1 MRELH
6 AEQLEDIARGAAI
19 LGTGGGGDPYLG
31 KLAVL
36 RAIEQFGAPKVIEP
50 HEIEDDVLVALPGV
64 LGATLPL
71 IEKFTFGAEMAAAFH
86 ALERVVPGP
95 IGAVMSR
102 EAGGVNSLVP
112 LALGSRLGLPVVD
125 ADAKG
130 RAYPEVDM
138 VTMTLHGIPA
148 SPFALADE
156 HGNAIVIEAVDNAW
170 VERISR
176 TTCVEFGAICASIG
190 FTMTGRQLRESAI
203 HGTLR
208 QAEEIGRAIR
218 EAQDA
223 GEDPIAAIT
232 HATDGFVLFGG
243 KIVDVDRRTMHGW
256 SIGSAT
262 VAGLDEF
269 AGSTMEVSFQNEN
282 LVARLDGEV
291 RAAVPDLITVIDSDS
306 GEAITTERLRYG
318 YRVVVLAI
326 PCDPQWRTPAG
337 VALGG
342 PRHFRYD
349 FDWVPVEQLNE
360 RPAGTP
366 GAAALNP

>member
-6 AEQLEDIARGAAI
+6 AESLEDIARGAAI
-19 LGTGGGGDPYLG
+19 LGTGGGGDPYLW
-31 KLAVL
+31 KLAAL
-36 RAIEQFGAPKVIEP
+36 RAVEQYGPPKVIEP
-50 HEIEDDVLVALPGV
+50 HELDDDVLVGLPGV

-71 IEKFTFGAEMAAAFH
+71 IEKFTFGSELEAAFH
-86 ALERVVPGP
+86 ALQRVVPGP
-95 IGAVMSR
+95 IGALMSR
-102 EAGGVNSLVP
+102 EAGGINSLVP
-112 LALGSRLGLPVVD
+112 LVLGSRLGLPVVD

-156 HGNAIVIEAVDNAW
+156 HGNAVVIDGVDNGW
-170 VERISR
+170 VERIAR
-176 TTCVEFGAICASIG
+176 TTCVEFGAVCASIG
-190 FTMTGRQLRESAI
+190 FTMTGRQLRASAI

-218 EAQDA
+218 EAQHSSD
-223 GEDPIAAIT
+223 DPVAAIMR
-232 HATDGFVLFGG
+232 ATNGFVLFAG
-243 KIVDVDRRTMHGW
+243 KIVDVERRTMHGW
-256 SIGSAT
+256 SVGDAT
-262 VAGLDEF
+262 ISGLDEF
-269 AGSTMEVSFQNEN
+269 ADSTMQVSFQNEN
-282 LVARLDGEV
+282 LVARRDGEI
-291 RAAVPDLITVIDSDS
+291 RAAVPDLITIIDSES

-318 YRVVVLAI
+318 FRVIVLAI

-360 RPAGTP
+360 RGVAPAAP
-366 GAAALNP
+366 PR